1 MPVSSNCRIIV
12 IEGPDKVGKQTQTA
26 MLVESLRGLGVK
38 VATAEIPY
46 NDGPIYNR
54 IYEWLRNGVA
64 LKYPEA
70 FQTYQ
75 VANRLVWQGDVL
87 PKLAQNNDVIIMDRW
102 NISAIVYGR
111 GSGLSEEQV
120 QDIIVNSGLVEPDLV
135 FVFDGEPFITPD
147 REDDSYERNMEL
159 RRKVREGYMRWA
171 DENSDIALK
180 VPANRPRE
188 DVANDLLNHA
198 KMLLNL

>member
-1 MPVSSNCRIIV
+1 MPASSNCRIIV

-26 MLVESLRGLGVK
+26 MLVENLRGLGVK

-46 NDGPIYNR
+46 NDGPIYDR

-75 VANRLVWQGDVL
+75 VANRLVWQGNVL
-87 PKLAQNNDVIIMDRW
+87 PKLAEDADVIIMDRW
-102 NISAIVYGR
+102 NISAVVYGR
-111 GSGLSEEQV
+111 SSGLSEEQV
-120 QDIIVNSGLVEPDLV
+120 QDIIVNSGLVEADLV
-135 FVFDGEPFITPD
+135 FVFDGEPFVTPD

-159 RRKVREGYMRWA
+159 RRKVRAGYQQWA
-171 DENSDIALK
+171 EENPNIAER
-180 VPANRPRE
+180 VQANRPRE
-188 DVANDLLNHA
+188 DIAQDLLNRA
-198 KMLLNL
+198 KMLLSL

>member
-1 MPVSSNCRIIV
+1 MSVSSNCRIIV
-12 IEGPDKVGKQTQTA
+12 IEGPDKVGKQTQTNL
-26 MLVESLRGLGVK
+26 LVENLRGLGVR

-102 NISAIVYGR
+102 NISAVVYGR
-111 GSGLSEEQV
+111 SSGLSEEQV
-120 QDIIVNSGLVEPDLV
+120 QDIIVNAGLIKPDMV
-135 FVFDGEPFITPD
+135 FVFDGDPFVTPD

-159 RRKVREGYMRWA
+159 RRKVREGYQRWA
-171 DENSDIALK
+171 EENPDVSIP

-188 DVANDLLNHA
+188 DIAQDLLNHA